1 MKIIIFLS
9 LILATFSIAQEID
22 IKDALK
28 QIELGNIKDAENSLK
43 SFQIKNSN
51 DPSVKFLDAVLTQN
65 AKVAVKKFE
74 DHFKNYPTS
83 KYADASL
90 FRIFSYYYS
99 LGYYKKA
106 DTLLAQLKTKF
117 PNSPYLRTA
126 DKTIP
131 DYDDVEFAKN
141 DSLKK
146 EKIDFVK
153 SAGKFSIQVGAFLSL
168 ENATKLSE
176 QLKKEYMSVEIIQKE
191 IGGTVLN
198 VVYAGNFQ
206 NETEAKKYL
215 EIINKK
221 FNVSGRIVSKWI
233 KYFF

>member
-1 MKIIIFLS
+1 MKIVIFIFIIFPLF
-9 LILATFSIAQEID
+9 LFAQEID
-22 IKDALK
+22 IRDALK
-28 QIELGNIKDAENSLK
+28 QIEVGNIQEAKKSLK
-43 SFQIKNSN
+43 LFQAKNSN

-74 DHFKNYPTS
+74 DHFKNYPNS

-106 DTLLAQLKTKF
+106 DTLLTQLKTKF
-117 PNSPYLRTA
+117 PNSPYLKTA
-126 DKTIP
+126 DKNIP
-131 DYDDVEFAKN
+131 NYDDVEFAENK
-141 DSLKK
+141 SLEK
-146 EKIDFVK
+146 EKTDTLK
-153 SAGKFSIQVGAFLSL
+153 SSPKYSIQVGAFLSL

-176 QLKKEYMSVEIIQKE
+176 QIKKENIATEIIQKE
-191 IGGTVLN
+191 IGGSVLN

-221 FNVSGRIVSKWI
+221 FNVSARIVSK
-233 KYFF
+233 